1 MFAMKQKVVSE
12 SMVWSMKVVLISF
25 TISLYKVLPHM
36 RANRGQQSGSR
47 NEDREDRPPT

>member
-1 MFAMKQKVVSE
+1 MLAMKQKVVSE
-12 SMVWSMKVVLISF
+12 SVVWSMKVVLISF
-25 TISLYKVLPHM
+25 TISLYKVL